1 MIMIFQRKVLRG
13 KESKLD
19 FEARVGILKE
29 REGGVDKFGDIGDD
43 YDILVI
49 SKLVI
54 MMIMVKLLS
63 TVVMMFTKMI
73 AKMMMKITG
82 ETLEVRSDKRRR
94 KGKRRKR
101 KKRRREKRVG
111 KEKKREREKEI
122 N

>member
-29 REGGVDKFGDIGDD
+29 REGGVDEFGDIGDD

-49 SKLVI
+49 STLVI

-73 AKMMMKITG
+73 AKMMMKMIMKITG
-82 ETLEVRSDKRRR
+82 ETLEVRSD
-94 KGKRRKR
+94 
-101 KKRRREKRVG
+101 
-111 KEKKREREKEI
+111 
-122 N
+122 